1 MAHDQRSQQVSLGC
15 GTLILIAF
23 IVSFFSIVILGN
35 LQPDQD
41 SLKREIRGL
50 KGEIRELKTEIGG
63 LRKDVQAIQPAE
75 AR

>member
-23 IVSFFSIVILGN
+23 IVNFFS
-35 LQPDQD
+35 QPDT
-41 SLKREIRGL
+41 SNLRREIRGL
-50 KGEIRELKTEIGG
+50 KGEVRELKTEIKG